1 LIIDSLLFANYFS
14 KGIIQNAQKNTT
26 LLSLPFNNYP
36 AYNRS
41 MWHPKMIEFDGR
53 MKKLFDE
60 VDDFIEGLYGGSYSL
75 HPMRPA
81 RGETANPE
89 ADGLFNIGANF
100 TTGFGS
106 DLGRGYLIDVSMST
120 LEKVDEDARREIY
133 ETVADKVRELL
144 PIYFPER
151 ELAVRR
157 DKNHF
162 KIQGDFSLGE
172 I

>member
-1 LIIDSLLFANYFS
+1 LINL
-14 KGIIQNAQKNTT
+14 T
-26 LLSLPFNNYP
+26 
-36 AYNRS
+36 YNWR
-41 MWHPKMIEFDGR
+41 MWHPKMMEFDDR

-60 VDDFIEGLYGGSYSL
+60 VDNYIEDRYGSNYSL
-75 HPMRPA
+75 HPVRPA

-100 TTGFGS
+100 TPGYGS
-106 DLGRGYLIDVSMST
+106 ELGRGYLIDVSMST
-120 LEKVDEDARREIY
+120 PDKVEEDVRREIY
-133 ETVADKVRELL
+133 EAAADKVRELL
-144 PIYFPER
+144 PIHFPER
-151 ELAVRR
+151 KLAVRR

>member
-1 LIIDSLLFANYFS
+1 
-14 KGIIQNAQKNTT
+14 
-26 LLSLPFNNYP
+26 
-36 AYNRS
+36 
-41 MWHPKMIEFDGR
+41 MWHPKIIEFDNR

-60 VDDFIEGLYGGSYSL
+60 VDNFIEDLYGERYPL

-100 TTGFGS
+100 TPGCRS
-106 DLGRGYLIDVSMST
+106 ELGRGYLIDVSIST
-120 LEKVDEDARREIY
+120 LEKVDDNVRREIY
-133 ETVADKVRELL
+133 EAAADKVRELL
-144 PIYFPER
+144 PLHFPER
-151 ELAVRR
+151 ELTVRR
-157 DKNHF
+157 DGNHF